1 MTVTSSPPSESIQNS
16 LPPPTP
22 ALSPAREMAS
32 IAVPVSLEM
41 VLQLVLTFVN
51 QVIVGRLGA
60 VAVAAVGLSGSVS
73 FMFFVTLG
81 ALGSGTSILV
91 ARRAGA
97 NDQAGVNGT
106 LTVALG
112 VSLVVAGLLTV
123 PIVLGAAP
131 LLRLAGGAADVTATA
146 IPYMQVVMLALVPG
160 VLGWILSGALRS
172 LGHARTPMVATM
184 ITVLV
189 ESIIAYGLVFGVGP
203 LPTLGVVGAAWAIV
217 IAQTLKALLLAY
229 QVYGP
234 RHLAALVLPARN
246 AWRGIAGP
254 LLTVAA
260 PLAFTEF
267 AWSLGGFMYAAVF
280 ARVGTVALA
289 ASQIVLTLEGIF
301 IVGSFGLMSA
311 ATVLIGRSLGAGDAP
326 GAVTWLHRI
335 TRAGLLTGLG
345 FGVLFALSAL
355 LLPLVFPAVGQE
367 VRNIAFFGILIN
379 AATQVFKVRN
389 MIVGGGVLPSAG
401 DGKGVILGDVV
412 GAFVVGLPLAIWL
425 GLYTPLGVWGV
436 FLARG
441 LEEIVKV
448 IIFEVRRRRINW
460 PKLAQEQQGKEVVS
474 GH

>member
-1 MTVTSSPPSESIQNS
+1 MTVTSPSSSESIQTAQ
-16 LPPPTP
+16 PPPKP

-60 VAVAAVGLSGSVS
+60 VAVAAVGLTGSVS

-97 NDQAGVNGT
+97 GDQAGVNGT

-112 VSLVVAGLLTV
+112 VSLVVAGLLTI
-123 PIVLGAAP
+123 PIVLGAGP

-160 VLGWILSGALRS
+160 VMGWILSGALRS

-184 ITVLV
+184 ITVV
-189 ESIIAYGLVFGVGP
+189 IESLIAYGLVFGVGP

-217 IAQTLKALLLAY
+217 IAQTLKVLLLAY

-234 RHLAALVLPARN
+234 RHLAALVLPARH
-246 AWRGIAGP
+246 AWRSIAGP

-289 ASQIVLTLEGIF
+289 ASQIVMTLEGVF

-326 GAVTWLHRI
+326 GAVAWLRRI
-335 TRAGLLTGLG
+335 TRAGLLTGAG
-345 FGVLFALSAL
+345 FGLLFALSAL
-355 LLPLVFPAVGQE
+355 LLSPLFPAVGEE
-367 VRNIAFFGILIN
+367 VRHIAFFGILIN

-412 GAFVVGLPLAIWL
+412 GAFMVGLPLAIWL

-448 IIFEVRRRRINW
+448 IIFEIRRRRINW